1 MQLPSEKSSSEV
13 LINFAI
19 YTSIR
24 VAVKPETSQLS
35 VPLTEA
41 TQTLETKNALRK
53 KKAKESASMM
63 AMRDEKNDNFD
74 GSIIFLSLE
83 LLSVTGNNR
92 DDVRYKY
99 LFSKTPS
106 SITSAPI
113 KDKLADAKV
122 LIQKLTS
129 NGADEIYVKHLALIQ
144 TAVAVLEEAMHN
156 YETALINE
164 KSCFDFEKSAQ
175 AALRNTLVKTYGKLI
190 ELKGKKEAEKYFKK
204 HPQKG
209 KKIQSK
215 PQHQLNHDG

>member
-1 MQLPSEKSSSEV
+1 MQLPSENSSSEV
-13 LINFAI
+13 FVNFAI
-19 YTSIR
+19 YTAIR

-35 VPLTEA
+35 APLIEA
-41 TQTLETKNALRK
+41 TETLETKNVERK

-113 KDKLADAKV
+113 KDKLTDAKV

-129 NGADEIYVKHLALIQ
+129 NGADEIYLKHLALIQ
-144 TAVAVLEEAMHN
+144 TSVAELEEARLN

-164 KSCFDFEKSAQ
+164 QSYFDFEKSAQ

-204 HPQKG
+204 TSSKR
-209 KKIQSK
+209 KKDRGQTLT
-215 PQHQLNHDG
+215 PTAP